1 MKNEADVK
9 ALREAKKFVS
19 VEWVNFCVE
28 KSVSKQKVNLPSI
41 QMGKDTQSARKTVDY
56 EKGVHKRKNMKA
68 SKHNTDSLAT
78 RGIQMKNKMLF
89 LAIGL
94 ER

>member
-1 MKNEADVK
+1 M
-9 ALREAKKFVS
+9 
-19 VEWVNFCVE
+19 
-28 KSVSKQKVNLPSI
+28 SKQKVNLPNI
-41 QMGKDTQSARKTVDY
+41 QMGKDTQSTRKTVDY
-56 EKGVHKRKNMKA
+56 EKGVHERKNMKA
-68 SKHNTDSLAT
+68 NKHNTDSLAT